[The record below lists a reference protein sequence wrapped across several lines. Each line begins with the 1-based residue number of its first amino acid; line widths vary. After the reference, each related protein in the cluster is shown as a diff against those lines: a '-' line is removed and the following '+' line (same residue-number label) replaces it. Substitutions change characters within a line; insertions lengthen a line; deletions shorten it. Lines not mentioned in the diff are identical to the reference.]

1 MSEDSFDPTI
11 YPMGPMSRLTS
22 SVPLMELLLE
32 SDGFKVRESL
42 SPDVTYVYP
51 TCPEGMSYQKQ
62 WSILYENILD
72 WDLKDQ
78 KKLEAMVTL
87 VIDPLMMAHYAT
99 QRLPDDELP
108 NRACLA
114 TKYPV

>member
-1 MSEDSFDPTI
+1 MSKDCFDPCC
-11 YPMGPMSRLTS
+11 YPMGPMSKLTS
-22 SVPLMELLLE
+22 SVPMMELLLE
-32 SDGFKVRESL
+32 PDGFKVRESL
-42 SPDVTYVYP
+42 SPDVKYVYP
-51 TCPEGMSYQKQ
+51 TCPEDMTYQKQ
-62 WSILYENILD
+62 WGILYENILD

-78 KKLEAMVTL
+78 SQLEAMMTL

-108 NRACLA
+108 NRACLV